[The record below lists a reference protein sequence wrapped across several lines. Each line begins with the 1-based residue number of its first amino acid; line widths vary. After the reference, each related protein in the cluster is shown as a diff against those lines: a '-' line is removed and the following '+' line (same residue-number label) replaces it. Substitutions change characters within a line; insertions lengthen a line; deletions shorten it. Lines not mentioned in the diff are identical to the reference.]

1 MADGDRGSG
10 RTTEQ
15 MKDAPVGATFI
26 WCNDRTSY
34 AERLAK
40 HLGRPDLR
48 IKPLS
53 WYLWDDGINVRGM
66 SPHMVVIDHAAE
78 V

>member
-53 WYLWDDGINVRGM
+53 
-66 SPHMVVIDHAAE
+66 
-78 V
+78 